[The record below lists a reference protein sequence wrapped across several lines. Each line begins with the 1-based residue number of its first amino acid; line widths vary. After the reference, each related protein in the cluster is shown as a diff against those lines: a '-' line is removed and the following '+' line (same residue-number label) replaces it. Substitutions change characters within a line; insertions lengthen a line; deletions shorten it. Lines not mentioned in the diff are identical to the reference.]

1 MSVTITPIIDHESYN
16 LNGHTV
22 YKDSLGNWTCKVDLS
37 SQELTAFRN
46 YEKAVINNKAF
57 KKHTRAT
64 FNPKK

>member
-1 MSVTITPIIDHESYN
+1 MSVTITPIIDRESYN